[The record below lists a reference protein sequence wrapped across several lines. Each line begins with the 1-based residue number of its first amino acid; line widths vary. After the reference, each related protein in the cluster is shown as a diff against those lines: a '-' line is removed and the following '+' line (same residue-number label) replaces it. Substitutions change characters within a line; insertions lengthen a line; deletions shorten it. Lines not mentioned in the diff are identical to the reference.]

1 MEIWIAVLVASL
13 AVYSWKILGS
23 MVPER
28 ILNHPRISRLAT
40 FLTVALMAG
49 LVGVQGF
56 VDNRDI
62 TLDARLPA
70 LLLAVVLAILRVPFI
85 LIVLA
90 AAASAAVLR
99 IFW

>member
-1 MEIWIAVLVASL
+1 MEMWIAVIVASL

-23 MVPER
+23 MLPER
-28 ILNHPRISRLAT
+28 VLNHPKISRLAT

-62 TLDARLPA
+62 VMDARLPA

-90 AAASAAVLR
+90 AAATAAALR
-99 IFW
+99 LFW

>member
-1 MEIWIAVLVASL
+1 MEIWIAVIAASL

-23 MVPER
+23 TLPER
-28 ILNHPRISRLAT
+28 VLNHPKINRLAT

-56 VDNRDI
+56 VNNREI
-62 TLDARLPA
+62 SLDARLPA
-70 LLLAVVLAILRVPFI
+70 LLLAVLLAILRVPFI

-90 AAASAAVLR
+90 AAASAAALR
-99 IFW
+99 FFF

>member
-1 MEIWIAVLVASL
+1 MEIWIAVIVASL

-23 MVPER
+23 MLPER
-28 ILNHPRISRLAT
+28 VLNHPKISRLAT

-62 TLDARLPA
+62 VMDARLPA

-90 AAASAAVLR
+90 AAATAAAFR
-99 IFW
+99 FFW

>member
-1 MEIWIAVLVASL
+1 MELWIAVIVASL

-23 MVPER
+23 TLPER
-28 ILNHPRISRLAT
+28 VLNHPKINRLAT

-62 TLDARLPA
+62 VLDARLPA
-70 LLLAVVLAILRVPFI
+70 LLFAVVLASLRVPFI

-90 AAASAAVLR
+90 AAATAAVLR
-99 IFW
+99 FFW

>member
-1 MEIWIAVLVASL
+1 MEIWIAVIAASL
-13 AVYSWKILGS
+13 AVYSWKIIGS
-23 MVPER
+23 NLPER
-28 ILNHPRISRLAT
+28 ILNHPKISRLAT

-56 VDNRDI
+56 VDNREI

-70 LLLAVVLAILRVPFI
+70 LLLAVLLAILRVPFI

-90 AAASAAVLR
+90 AAGAAAALR
-99 IFW
+99 YFW

>member
-1 MEIWIAVLVASL
+1 MELWIAVIVASL

-23 MVPER
+23 TLPER
-28 ILNHPRISRLAT
+28 VLNHPKISRLAT

-62 TLDARLPA
+62 VLDARLPA
-70 LLLAVVLAILRVPFI
+70 LLFAVVLAILRVPFI

-90 AAASAAVLR
+90 AAAIASALR
-99 IFW
+99 FFW

>member
-1 MEIWIAVLVASL
+1 MDLWIAVIVASL

-23 MVPER
+23 NLPER
-28 ILNHPRISRLAT
+28 VLNHPKVSRLAT

-56 VDNRDI
+56 VDNREI

-70 LLLAVVLAILRVPFI
+70 LLLAVVLAILRAPFI

-90 AAASAAVLR
+90 AAVTAAALR
-99 IFW
+99 FFW

>member
-1 MEIWIAVLVASL
+1 MDLWIAVIFASL

-23 MVPER
+23 TLPER
-28 ILNHPRISRLAT
+28 ILNNPKISHLAT
-40 FLTVALMAG
+40 LLTVALMAG

-62 TLDARLPA
+62 VLDARLPA
-70 LLLAVVLAILRVPFI
+70 LLFAVVLAMLRVPFI

-90 AAASAAVLR
+90 AAATAAALR
-99 IFW
+99 FFW

>member
-1 MEIWIAVLVASL
+1 MELWIAVIVASL

-23 MVPER
+23 NLPER
-28 ILNHPRISRLAT
+28 VLNHPKVSRLAT

-56 VDNRDI
+56 VDNREI

-70 LLLAVVLAILRVPFI
+70 LLLAVVLAILRAPFI

-90 AAASAAVLR
+90 AAVTTAALR
-99 IFW
+99 FFW

>member
-1 MEIWIAVLVASL
+1 MELWIAVIVASL

-23 MVPER
+23 TLPER
-28 ILNHPRISRLAT
+28 VLNHPKISRLAT

-62 TLDARLPA
+62 VLDARLPA
-70 LLLAVVLAILRVPFI
+70 LLFAVVLAILRVPFI
-85 LIVLA
+85 LIVFA
-90 AAASAAVLR
+90 AAAIASALR
-99 IFW
+99 FFW

>member
-1 MEIWIAVLVASL
+1 
-13 AVYSWKILGS
+13 
-23 MVPER
+23 
-28 ILNHPRISRLAT
+28 
-40 FLTVALMAG
+40 MAG

-62 TLDARLPA
+62 VLDARLPA

-90 AAASAAVLR
+90 AAATAAALR
-99 IFW
+99 FFW

>member
-1 MEIWIAVLVASL
+1 MEMWIAVIVASL

-23 MVPER
+23 MLPER
-28 ILNHPRISRLAT
+28 VLNHPKISRLAT

-56 VDNRDI
+56 VDHRDI
-62 TLDARLPA
+62 VMDARLPA

-90 AAASAAVLR
+90 AAATAAALR
-99 IFW
+99 LFW

>member
-1 MEIWIAVLVASL
+1 MELWIAVIVASL

-23 MVPER
+23 TLPER
-28 ILNHPRISRLAT
+28 VLNHPKINRLAT
-40 FLTVALMAG
+40 FLTAALMAG

-62 TLDARLPA
+62 VLDARLPA
-70 LLLAVVLAILRVPFI
+70 LLFAVVLAILRVPFI

-90 AAASAAVLR
+90 AAATAAVLR
-99 IFW
+99 FFW

>member
-1 MEIWIAVLVASL
+1 MEIWIAVIVASL

-28 ILNHPRISRLAT
+28 VLNHPRISRLAT

-62 TLDARLPA
+62 NLDARLPA
-70 LLLAVVLAILRVPFI
+70 LLLAVVLAILRVPFF

>member
-1 MEIWIAVLVASL
+1 MEIWIAVIVASL

-23 MVPER
+23 MLPER
-28 ILNHPRISRLAT
+28 VLNHPKISRLAT

-62 TLDARLPA
+62 VMDARLPA
-70 LLLAVVLAILRVPFI
+70 LLLAVVLAILRLPFI
-85 LIVLA
+85 VIVLA
-90 AAASAAVLR
+90 AAATAAALR
-99 IFW
+99 FFW

>member
-1 MEIWIAVLVASL
+1 MEIWIAVIAASL

-23 MVPER
+23 TLPER
-28 ILNHPRISRLAT
+28 VLNHPKISRLAT
-40 FLTVALMAG
+40 LLTVALMAG

-62 TLDARLPA
+62 VLDARLPA

-90 AAASAAVLR
+90 AAATAAALR
-99 IFW
+99 FFW

>member
-1 MEIWIAVLVASL
+1 MEIWIAVLVASV

-23 MVPER
+23 MLPER
-28 ILNHPRISRLAT
+28 VLNHPKISRLAT

-56 VDNRDI
+56 VDNRDVVM
-62 TLDARLPA
+62 DARLPA

-90 AAASAAVLR
+90 AAATAAALR
-99 IFW
+99 FFW

>member
-1 MEIWIAVLVASL
+1 MEIWIAVIAASI

-23 MVPER
+23 ALPDRV
-28 ILNHPRISRLAT
+28 LNHPKVSRLAT

-56 VDNRDI
+56 VDNREI

-70 LLLAVVLAILRVPFI
+70 LLLAVLLAILRVPFI

-90 AAASAAVLR
+90 AAATAAALR
-99 IFW
+99 FFF

>member
-1 MEIWIAVLVASL
+1 MEIWIAVIVASL

-23 MVPER
+23 MLPER
-28 ILNHPRISRLAT
+28 VLNHPKISRLAT

-62 TLDARLPA
+62 VMDARLPA

-90 AAASAAVLR
+90 ASATAAALR
-99 IFW
+99 FFW

>member
-1 MEIWIAVLVASL
+1 MEIWLAVIVASL

-23 MVPER
+23 TLPER
-28 ILNHPRISRLAT
+28 VLNHPKISRLAT
-40 FLTVALMAG
+40 LLTVALMAG

-62 TLDARLPA
+62 VFDARLPA
-70 LLLAVVLAILRVPFI
+70 LLLAVVLAIFRVPFI

-90 AAASAAVLR
+90 AAATAAVLR
-99 IFW
+99 FFW

>member
-1 MEIWIAVLVASL
+1 MEIWLAVIVASL

-23 MVPER
+23 TLPER
-28 ILNHPRISRLAT
+28 VLNHPKISRLAT
-40 FLTVALMAG
+40 LLTVALMAG

-62 TLDARLPA
+62 VLDARLPA
-70 LLLAVVLAILRVPFI
+70 LLLAVVLAIFRVPFI

-90 AAASAAVLR
+90 AAATAAVLR
-99 IFW
+99 FFW

>member
-1 MEIWIAVLVASL
+1 MEIWIAVIVASL

-23 MVPER
+23 MLPER
-28 ILNHPRISRLAT
+28 VLNHPKISRLAT

-56 VDNRDI
+56 VNNRDI
-62 TLDARLPA
+62 VMDARLPA
-70 LLLAVVLAILRVPFI
+70 LLLAVVLAVLRVPFI

-90 AAASAAVLR
+90 AAATAAALR
-99 IFW
+99 FFW

>member
-1 MEIWIAVLVASL
+1 MEIWIAVIVASL

-23 MVPER
+23 MLPER
-28 ILNHPRISRLAT
+28 VLNHPKISRLAT

-62 TLDARLPA
+62 VMDARLPA

-90 AAASAAVLR
+90 AAATAAAVR
-99 IFW
+99 FFW

>member
-1 MEIWIAVLVASL
+1 MELWMAIIVASL

-23 MVPER
+23 TLPER
-28 ILNHPRISRLAT
+28 ILNNPKINRLAT

-62 TLDARLPA
+62 VLDARLPA
-70 LLLAVVLAILRVPFI
+70 LLFAVVLAILRVPFI
-85 LIVLA
+85 VIVLA
-90 AAASAAVLR
+90 AAATAAALR
-99 IFW
+99 FFW

>member
-1 MEIWIAVLVASL
+1 MEIWIAVIVASL

-28 ILNHPRISRLAT
+28 VLNHPRISRLAT

-70 LLLAVVLAILRVPFI
+70 LLLAVVLAILRVPFF

>member
-1 MEIWIAVLVASL
+1 MEIWIAVIAASI

-23 MVPER
+23 ILPER
-28 ILNHPRISRLAT
+28 VLSHPKINRLAT

-56 VDNRDI
+56 VNNREI
-62 TLDARLPA
+62 SLDARLPA
-70 LLLAVVLAILRVPFI
+70 LLLAVLLAILRVPFI

-90 AAASAAVLR
+90 AAATAAALR
-99 IFW
+99 FFF

>member
-1 MEIWIAVLVASL
+1 MEIWIAVIVASL

-70 LLLAVVLAILRVPFI
+70 LLLAVVLAIFRVPFI

>member
-1 MEIWIAVLVASL
+1 MEIWIAVIVASL

-28 ILNHPRISRLAT
+28 VLNHPRISRLAT

>member
-1 MEIWIAVLVASL
+1 MEIWIAVIVASL

-23 MVPER
+23 MLPER
-28 ILNHPRISRLAT
+28 VLNHPKISRLAT

-62 TLDARLPA
+62 VMDARLPA

-90 AAASAAVLR
+90 AAATAAALR
-99 IFW
+99 FFW

>member
-1 MEIWIAVLVASL
+1 MEIWIAVLVASV

-28 ILNHPRISRLAT
+28 ILNHPKVNRLAT

-56 VDNRDI
+56 VNNREI
-62 TLDARLPA
+62 VLDARLPA

-85 LIVLA
+85 LIVLTA
-90 AAASAAVLR
+90 AATAAAVR
-99 IFW
+99 FFW